1 MANKSTKMSP
11 EEEEKA
17 RIERLENRRKAFDKL
32 IKKVDAD
39 FVSNSDLLNKDEM
52 MIGRIGE
59 DSRKVPTVSTG
70 SLVVDYVLG
79 GGFGRGRVVEVYG
92 PEASGKT
99 SVSMIAAGNIQKRGG
114 NAVLLDLEHAFNP
127 EYAEKLGVDLNE
139 LRVGHPVT
147 AEETLDMIERL
158 TESNVV
164 DIIVVDSV
172 SAMVPREV
180 YNKSADERSM
190 ARLAQLMSSRIP
202 LIVQK
207 ASHSG
212 TIVVFINQLRSTMSP
227 YGNPETTSGGKALAY
242 FASQRVNIRRIEKIK
257 DVGTKV
263 KVKGEK
269 NKVGQPYLEGET
281 ILTFESGLSVPQEI
295 ITTAPNY
302 GVIERPTNRKY
313 VYVRTGELIGDSK
326 PNALERLENDP
337 ELVKQIGDDLIAV
350 MSGKL
355 TLADIAPQ
363 MDDAQEDGG
372 ENDSEVIDDILGD
385 TETTGETTGA
395 EDADSSSDSA
405 DGDNDAESA
414 A

>member
-1 MANKSTKMSP
+1 MANKTPEMSP
-11 EEEEKA
+11 EDQEKA

-32 IKKVDAD
+32 IKKVDKD
-39 FVSNSDLLNKDEM
+39 FVSNSDLLDKNEM

-59 DSRKVPTVSTG
+59 DSRKVPTISTG

-99 SVSMIAAGNIQKRGG
+99 SVSMIAAGNIQERGG

-127 EYAEKLGVDLNE
+127 EYAAKLGVDLDE
-139 LRVGHPVT
+139 LRIGHPVT

-172 SAMVPREV
+172 SAMIPREV

-202 LIVQK
+202 IIVQK

-212 TIVVFINQLRSTMSP
+212 TIVVFINQLRSTMNP
-227 YGNPETTSGGKALAY
+227 YGNPETTTGGKALAY
-242 FASQRVNIRRIEKIK
+242 FASQRVNIRRVEKIK
-257 DVGTKV
+257 GLGTRV
-263 KVKGEK
+263 RVKGEK

-281 ILTFESGLSVPQEI
+281 ILTFESGLSVAQEVI
-295 ITTAPNY
+295 SIAPEY
-302 GVIERPTNRKY
+302 GVLERPTNRKY

-326 PNALERLENDP
+326 ANATERLENDP
-337 ELVKQIGDDLIAV
+337 ELVRQIGDDLLAV

-355 TLADIAPQ
+355 TLAEIAPQ
-363 MDDAQEDGG
+363 SEDTDDDAE
-372 ENDSEVIDDILGD
+372 DSEIIDDILDDVVDNDNAGNDD
-385 TETTGETTGA
+385 TDSDDSDDV
-395 EDADSSSDSA
+395 EDA
-405 DGDNDAESA
+405 E
-414 A
+414 